1 MGISDG
7 PGGGK
12 YNPQVSFQNRR
23 MRGDKNM
30 GRVRVSHRPIYILLV
45 LEVKVRYIEILHVL
59 NKKLVLTRSN
69 SPFFEAST
77 GQGLWE
83 GSSGFL
89 DFFAITAPPSFL
101 TLASYL
107 LSRSAIRSFRTRRT
121 KIKCISVRF

>member
-30 GRVRVSHRPIYILLV
+30 ERVRVSHRPIYILLV

-59 NKKLVLTRSN
+59 NK
-69 SPFFEAST
+69 
-77 GQGLWE
+77 
-83 GSSGFL
+83 
-89 DFFAITAPPSFL
+89 
-101 TLASYL
+101 
-107 LSRSAIRSFRTRRT
+107 
-121 KIKCISVRF
+121 